1 MNVCTASKFE
11 VRSNIDANK
20 ILREIE
26 FGADGKVECEGVL
39 NRRRGGGIRNENVS
53 AGNVGPDSRVEPIRS
68 LLIWNSI
75 EEEYFSTKDTDVVP
89 LLLL

>member
-20 ILREIE
+20 ILHEIE
-26 FGADGKVECEGVL
+26 FGADGRVECEGVL

-53 AGNVGPDSRVEPIRS
+53 VGNVGPDSRAIRS

-75 EEEYFSTKDTDVVP
+75 EEEYFSTKNTDVVP